1 MADQPLREGLKAPA
15 FNLKD
20 QNAESHRLSGYLGQW
35 VVLYFYPKDDTSGC
49 TKQACGFRDM
59 LQDYENLDATVLGVS
74 PQDTDSKHKF
84 AEKLRLTFPILA
96 DPEARTAI
104 KYGVW
109 QEKSMYGKTYMGVQR
124 TTFLIDPKGKIAK
137 RFDNV
142 KVADHSE
149 QVRQALFD
157 LQSNLVASQS

>member
-1 MADQPLREGLKAPA
+1 MPDTPLKEGLKAPA

-20 QNAESHRLSGYLGQW
+20 QNADGHRLSGYIGQW

-49 TKQACGFRDM
+49 TRQACDFRDA
-59 LQDYENLDATVLGVS
+59 LQDFENLDATILGIS
-74 PQDTDSKHKF
+74 PQDTDSKNKF
-84 AEKLRLTFPILA
+84 SRKNHLTFPILA
-96 DPEARTAI
+96 DPEGKTAI

-124 TTFLIDPKGKIAK
+124 TTFLIDPKGKIVK

-142 KVADHSE
+142 KVPDHADT
-149 QVRQALFD
+149 VRRALLE
-157 LQSNLVASQS
+157 LQLELATTE